1 MGSDAIA
8 VLGFVA
14 LFVLMLLRVPVGM
27 AMGLVGVSGF
37 AFLVNGD
44 AALKIIG
51 HTSMR
56 TVTDYTFGVIPMFL
70 LMGAFVSNS
79 GMSREL
85 FRAANSFVGH
95 LRGGLGIATI
105 AACAG
110 FAAISGSSVA
120 TAATFATVAY
130 PEMRRYNYPQSFA
143 TGVIAAGGTL
153 GAMLPPST
161 VLAVYGIITEQD
173 IGKLFIAGIIPGLLA
188 ASMDMLTVVVIG
200 WLRPDFLPVAPRHS
214 WKERLIGLRDI
225 WAMLLLFIFVI
236 GGLYGGLF
244 TPTEAGGVGAT
255 GALIIGVIRGKLDGL
270 QIRRSLLQ
278 AVRTAAAVLT
288 VLIGALLFGYFL
300 TVTQTPQKVTAFL
313 TALGL
318 GRYGVLAL
326 IMVMYIVLGCLMD
339 SLAMII
345 LTIPII
351 FPVIMQLG
359 FDPIWTDPSS
369 GRHERVRDQK
379 CRAGGDVL
387 DHLPRRAAVHP
398 HRPHPAGDLD
408 RVSDSG
414 ALAAVAY
421 VMLDQYP
428 SWRGAERRSNPVGAF
443 RNWIAPLRS
452 Q

>member
-1 MGSDAIA
+1 MSSDAIA

-188 ASMDMLTVVVIG
+188 ASMDILTVVVIG

-359 FDPIWTDPSS
+359 FDPIWFGVIIVMTVEL
-369 GRHERVRDQK
+369 G
-379 CRAGGDVL
+379 L
-387 DHLPRRAAVHP
+387 IHP
-398 HRPHPAGDLD
+398 
-408 RVSDSG
+408 
-414 ALAAVAY
+414 
-421 VMLDQYP
+421 
-428 SWRGAERRSNPVGAF
+428 PVGMNVFVIKSVVQEVTFSTIFRGVLPFILTDLIRLVILIAF
-443 RNWIAPLRS
+443 PILALWLPS
-452 Q
+452 HM

>member
-1 MGSDAIA
+1 MHLSTDAIA
-8 VLGFVA
+8 IIGFLA
-14 LFVLMLLRVPVGM
+14 LFALMLLRVPVGM
-27 AMGLVGVSGF
+27 AMGLVGVSGY
-37 AFLVNGD
+37 ALIVGGGP
-44 AALKIIG
+44 ALKNVG
-51 HTSMR
+51 LTSMR

-85 FRAANSFVGH
+85 FRAANAFVGH
-95 LRGGLGIATI
+95 LKGGLGIATI

-120 TAATFATVAY
+120 TAATFSTVAY
-130 PEMRRYNYPQSFA
+130 PEMRRYGYPQSFA

-188 ASMDMLTVVVIG
+188 AAMDMLTIVIIG
-200 WLRPDFLPVAPRHS
+200 RLRPKFLPSAPRHS
-214 WKERLIGLRDI
+214 WTERLAGLRDI
-225 WAMLLLFIFVI
+225 WATLLLFVFVI

-244 TPTEAGGVGAT
+244 TPTEAGGMGAV
-255 GALIIGVIRGKLDGL
+255 GALIIGVARGRLSRPE
-270 QIRRSLLQ
+270 IRRSLLQ

-300 TVTQTPQKVTAFL
+300 TVTQTPQKVTEFL
-313 TALGL
+313 TGLGL

-326 IMVMYIVLGCLMD
+326 IMLMYLVLGCLMD
-339 SLAMII
+339 ALAMII

-359 FDPIWTDPSS
+359 FDPIWFGVIIVMTVEL
-369 GRHERVRDQK
+369 G
-379 CRAGGDVL
+379 L
-387 DHLPRRAAVHP
+387 IHP
-398 HRPHPAGDLD
+398 
-408 RVSDSG
+408 
-414 ALAAVAY
+414 
-421 VMLDQYP
+421 
-428 SWRGAERRSNPVGAF
+428 PVGMNVFVIKSVVQDVSFATIFSGVLPFIVTDLIRLVILIAF
-443 RNWIAPLRS
+443 PILALWLPS
-452 Q
+452 HM

>member
-1 MGSDAIA
+1 MSSDAIA

-27 AMGLVGVSGF
+27 AMGLVGVTGF
-37 AFLVNGD
+37 AYLVNGD

-95 LRGGLGIATI
+95 FRGGLGIATI

-130 PEMRRYNYPQSFA
+130 PEMRRYNYPQSFG

-255 GALIIGVIRGKLDGL
+255 GALIIGIVRGKLDGL

-351 FPVIMQLG
+351 FPVVMQLG
-359 FDPIWTDPSS
+359 FDPIWFGVIIVMTVEL
-369 GRHERVRDQK
+369 G
-379 CRAGGDVL
+379 L
-387 DHLPRRAAVHP
+387 IHP
-398 HRPHPAGDLD
+398 
-408 RVSDSG
+408 
-414 ALAAVAY
+414 
-421 VMLDQYP
+421 
-428 SWRGAERRSNPVGAF
+428 PVGMNVFVIKSVVQEVTFSTIFRGVLPFILTDLIRLVILIAF
-443 RNWIAPLRS
+443 PILALWLPS
-452 Q
+452 HM